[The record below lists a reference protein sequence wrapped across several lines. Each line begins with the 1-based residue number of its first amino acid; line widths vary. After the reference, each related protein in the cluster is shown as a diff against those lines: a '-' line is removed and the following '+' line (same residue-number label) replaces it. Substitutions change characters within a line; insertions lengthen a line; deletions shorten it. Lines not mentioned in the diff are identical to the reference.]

1 MRVAIIGFGL
11 IGGSI
16 ARALA
21 AREPGRWHVTA
32 WSRGRMRDSAPGSAS
47 DRALAE
53 GVVQA
58 VAVTPEDAARGASA
72 GATPDL
78 VVLAAAPAANVELVA
93 RIGPLMA
100 GSGATLTDVTSVQRP
115 MAAAAAAIDG
125 LRFVGGHPMAGR
137 EQRGYAA
144 ATADL
149 FVDRPWLVLPGAA
162 AQPEDVARVEV
173 LAIACGARPRQIDP
187 QVHDRLV
194 AAISHL
200 PLIVSA
206 AVAEAVT
213 GSPDWPATREL
224 AAGGW
229 RDATRLARG
238 DPHLGAGI
246 ASLNRDE
253 ILVWLDRLEDA
264 LVAWRADL
272 EAGDAVALAARFER
286 VRSTLEDI
294 AR

>member
-1 MRVAIIGFGL
+1 MRVAIIGLGL

-32 WSRGRMRDSAPGSAS
+32 WSRGRAPERAP
-47 DRALAE
+47 DRAFAE
-53 GVVQA
+53 GVVQVIA
-58 VAVTPEDAARGASA
+58 ATPEDAARGTSA
-72 GATPDL
+72 GAVPDL
-78 VVLAAAPAANVELVA
+78 VVLTAAPAANIELLP
-93 RIGPLMA
+93 RIGPLLA

-115 MAAAAAAIDG
+115 MAAAAAIVDG

-137 EQRGYAA
+137 ERRGYDA
-144 ATADL
+144 ATPDL
-149 FVDRPWLVLPGAA
+149 FVDRPWLVLPAPGAR
-162 AQPEDVARVEV
+162 PEDTARVEA
-173 LAIACGARPRQIDP
+173 LATACGARPRRIDP
-187 QVHDRLV
+187 QSHDRLV
-194 AAISHL
+194 AAVSHL

-206 AVAEAVT
+206 ALAEAVT
-213 GSPDWPATREL
+213 GSPDWPAASEL
-224 AAGGW
+224 AASGW
-229 RDATRLARG
+229 RDMTRLARG

-253 ILVWLDRLEDA
+253 ILVWLDRLEES

-272 EAGDAVALAARFER
+272 RAGDAGALAARFER
-286 VRSTLEDI
+286 VRSALEDI